1 MADRHGARPGR
12 SCRRAPSPGDGIE
25 TYATKHAIR
34 PEPPAARRRHRRE
47 NPDFSMGPEVPL
59 EKVKATR
66 VELDTCIMDVQAT
79 NRTLTK
85 QIDDR
90 ELRQAGQRVCGAGA
104 QGPGLLRSRFHAARG
119 SARRDGRRGGRAL
132 PIPGA
137 RGACRSDIGR
147 GRGGAARCRAAVETP
162 SSRRKGRGTASRATP
177 HGRPGW
183 AVPGWHPAPR
193 RSCSHKGACSRNR
206 NSLERLLIQ
215 IDVPDAQPAYSMSRN
230 PEPHKRLA
238 ITQRTPSKRARTD
251 RSSSPVNTIGRLPGF
266 LARWTPT
273 SRPNPLCP

>member
-90 ELRQAGQRVCGAGA
+90 DDCAKLGNGYVVRARKAQGYFGPDSTLPEAAQGGTAAGA
-104 QGPGLLRSRFHAARG
+104 AGPFRSQVPVAPAEAISAAEEEGPPDAVRRWKRRHPVGRGGGLPPEQHPTVV
-119 SARRDGRRGGRAL
+119 RDGRCRGGIPL
-132 PIPGA
+132 PGDLA
-137 RGACRSDIGR
+137 VTRELV
-147 GRGGAARCRAAVETP
+147 VET
-162 SSRRKGRGTASRATP
+162 
-177 HGRPGW
+177 
-183 AVPGWHPAPR
+183 
-193 RSCSHKGACSRNR
+193 
-206 NSLERLLIQ
+206 EI
-215 IDVPDAQPAYSMSRN
+215 
-230 PEPHKRLA
+230 
-238 ITQRTPSKRARTD
+238 
-251 RSSSPVNTIGRLPGF
+251 
-266 LARWTPT
+266 RW
-273 SRPNPLCP
+273 SGC